1 MGPRAAAAQA
11 PVADREAPWWELG
24 LDDSPTRARPGGPSQ
39 AAAVADSRPGK
50 RRGPTGGSETKP
62 ARATAPALP
71 AAGGAAEAPQK
82 ATPQLREPAEVAASG
97 SGADPAFMTTSRFDA
112 CAVSPLTLR
121 ALHEVMGYET
131 MTVVQAA
138 TLPVILQGKLAGQ
151 PVFSVSHRSKDVL
164 AKAKTGTGKTIAFT
178 LPAIDLMLRTE
189 ARDAAFTRGP
199 SPIRALVICPTR
211 ELATQCAAEARMLL
225 TFHQGLGA
233 QVVIGGTNMNAEANR
248 LARDPCQARAYSI
261 ICTEANLLMCRLL
274 VATPGRLLD
283 HIQKTPNMRQKLQ
296 GLKVLVMDEAD
307 QLLDMGFR
315 KTLDGILAEVPKN
328 RQTLLFSA
336 TIPDE
341 VHAMKAIALKKDHE
355 FVDTV
360 GQEETQTNVQV
371 RQEVLFAPPEHQLAT
386 ILGTLLQHI
395 AAEPYYKVLVF
406 STTARLTGLL
416 AELFAALGHNTRE
429 IHSRKSQSFRTKVS
443 QEFRE
448 SPGGIILFT
457 SDVSARGVD
466 YPDVSLVLQ
475 VGVPSDREQY
485 IHRLG
490 RTARAGKEGHG
501 ILLLAPYERYFMK
514 QIQDLP
520 VAPGKE
526 PVNVQALERKV
537 QLALQA
543 VQEDS
548 KEKAYQS
555 WLGYYNSARGLNWDK
570 ATLVAQANFFSACL
584 GMSSPPALAKKTVG
598 MMGLRGVPGLR
609 VA

>member
-1 MGPRAAAAQA
+1 MAAQARAGVTGARAAAAQA

-24 LDDSPTRARPGGPSQ
+24 LDDGPTRARPGGPSQ
-39 AAAVADSRPGK
+39 AAAIADSRPGK
-50 RRGPTGGSETKP
+50 RRGPTGGSEVKP

-71 AAGGAAEAPQK
+71 AAGRAAEAPQR

-138 TLPVILQGKLAGQ
+138 TLPVILQGK
-151 PVFSVSHRSKDVL
+151 RKDVL

-178 LPAIDLMLRTE
+178 LPAIDLMLRAE
-189 ARDAAFTRGP
+189 ARDVASTRGP
-199 SPIRALVICPTR
+199 SSIRALVICPTR

-225 TFHQGLGA
+225 TFHRGLGA
-233 QVVIGGTNMNAEANR
+233 QVVIGGTNMNAEATR
-248 LARDPCQARAYSI
+248 LARDPCQARAQI
-261 ICTEANLLMCRLL
+261 IFFASSYTRQAARPHPENAKHAAEAAGPQGRDQCVARL
-274 VATPGRLLD
+274 T
-283 HIQKTPNMRQKLQ
+283 Q
-296 GLKVLVMDEAD
+296 VLVMDEAD

-371 RQEVLFAPPEHQLAT
+371 RQEVLFAPPQHQLAT
-386 ILGTLLQHI
+386 ILGTLQQHI

-501 ILLLAPYERYFMK
+501 ILLLAPYERYFLK

-526 PVNVQALERKV
+526 PVNVQVLERKV